1 MHAGILWPPTMRNTT
16 MTTDP
21 KFCGYCAAPITTTYS
36 DDGNNTLF
44 RTIFHEVDCPTL
56 EEDYDPDTIQ
66 FG

>member
-1 MHAGILWPPTMRNTT
+1 